1 MIAALTAGAAVCS
14 FAAAYATNQVLPV
27 RPVAPV
33 PVVVPPMDAVPPPAP
48 SVGGVQKGLPPPPVK
63 SRIGRGGKGF

>member
-27 RPVAPV
+27 RPVQVVAP
-33 PVVVPPMDAVPPPAP
+33 PTGVVPPLAP
-48 SVGGVQKGLPPPPVK
+48 SVGGVQTGSPPPPVK
-63 SRIGRGGKGF
+63 SRTVRRGMAV

>member
-33 PVVVPPMDAVPPPAP
+33 PVVVPPTDAVPPRAP
-48 SVGGVQKGLPPPPVK
+48 SVGGVQKDLPPPLVK
-63 SRIGRGGKGF
+63 SRTGRGGKGF

>member
-27 RPVAPV
+27 RPV
-33 PVVVPPMDAVPPPAP
+33 PVVVPPTDAVPPPAP
-48 SVGGVQKGLPPPPVK
+48 SVGGVQKGLPPPLVK

>member
-33 PVVVPPMDAVPPPAP
+33 QAVVPPTDAVPPPAP
-48 SVGGVQKGLPPPPVK
+48 SIGGVQKDLPPPPVK
-63 SRIGRGGKGF
+63 SRTGRGGKGF